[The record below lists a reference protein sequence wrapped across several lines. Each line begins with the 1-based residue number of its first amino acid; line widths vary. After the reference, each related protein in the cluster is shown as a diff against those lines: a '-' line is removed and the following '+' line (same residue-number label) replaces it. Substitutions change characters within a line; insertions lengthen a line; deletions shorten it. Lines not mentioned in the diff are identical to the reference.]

1 MQWTR
6 TTAGG
11 GLLGA
16 LLVAGAI
23 ITYNWG
29 ATPRLDG
36 RITEVR
42 TLGMDAK
49 SSVAIVNFE
58 ATNTSNYD
66 IAINYREIEVVDEA
80 GNIRQGRILSVF
92 DVEQLFKYY
101 PALGGMKDEPLLDDR
116 YIAPGELF
124 RGLTAARFEIP
135 KHKLDVR
142 QELVFRT
149 VDTKSRKTE
158 IRLAAE

>member
-1 MQWTR
+1 M
-6 TTAGG
+6 
-11 GLLGA
+11 
-16 LLVAGAI
+16 
-23 ITYNWG
+23 
-29 ATPRLDG
+29 
-36 RITEVR
+36 
-42 TLGMDAK
+42 GMDAN

-66 IAINYREIEVVDEA
+66 IAINYREIEIVDEA
-80 GNIRQGRILSVF
+80 GDIRQGRILSVF

-101 PALGGMKDEPLLDDR
+101 PALGGMKDEPLLDER
-116 YIAPGELF
+116 YIAPGEFF

>member
-23 ITYNWG
+23 IAYNWG

-42 TLGMDAK
+42 TLGMDAN

-66 IAINYREIEVVDEA
+66 VAINYREIEVVDRA
-80 GNIRQGRILSVF
+80 GNIMQGRILSVF
-92 DVEQLFKYY
+92 DVEQLFNYY
-101 PALGGMKDEPLLDDR
+101 PALGGMKDEPLLDER
-116 YIAPGELF
+116 YVAPGEFF

-135 KHKLDVR
+135 KHELDVR

>member
-1 MQWTR
+1 MRWNR

-16 LLVAGAI
+16 LLVAAAI
-23 ITYNWG
+23 IGYNWG
-29 ATPRLDG
+29 ATPRLEG
-36 RITEVR
+36 RITAVQ
-42 TLGMDAK
+42 TLGMDGR

-58 ATNTSNYD
+58 ARNALNYEL
-66 IAINYREIEVVDEA
+66 AINYREIEVVDGA
-80 GNIRQGRILSVF
+80 GNARQGRILSVF

-101 PALGGMKDEPLLDDR
+101 PALGGMKDEPLLDER
-116 YIAPGELF
+116 YIAPGEVF

-135 KHKLDVR
+135 KHELDAR
-142 QELVFRT
+142 RELVFRT